1 MPFGYTH
8 TLKKISKFPLRY
20 QLPPLWIFKRLCLI
34 GSKGNPKFLWFAFFF
49 FKCFWPPH
57 GIWGSQAMD
66 QIWAKIANHTTAV
79 AMPDPLTHC
88 AGRASKPAF
97 WHCRDATDPTT
108 LWYVFYHWQLQWIT
122 CIANITI
129 TLKRTMLTRHACVL
143 QDFLLSGV
151 FCIS

>member
-57 GIWGSQAMD
+57 GIWGSQARN
-66 QIWAKIANHTTAV
+66 QILASHELNHSCGNTGS
-79 AMPDPLTHC
+79 LTHC
-88 AGRASKPAF
+88 ARSGPSVLKILPIPLCHRESFCSFFFFK
-97 WHCRDATDPTT
+97 WN
-108 LWYVFYHWQLQWIT
+108 LWYFQL
-122 CIANITI
+122 N
-129 TLKRTMLTRHACVL
+129 
-143 QDFLLSGV
+143 F
-151 FCIS
+151 